1 MNFLEKYFLH
11 PIQYQGKYNVV
22 NTLTYSTLFIVL
34 SYLLYKYLK
43 SSGVSIDRNLILSAI
58 PYIFLGILLRVQVDY
73 GFLQPSII
81 TVTPGVWFI
90 SLGLWII
97 QFLISRK
104 LSISNYQKYIFYSGI
119 IILFISFLC
128 GFKIY
133 LTNIPMLVVYASL
146 LLPLVLFFIKDV
158 PFYFLAI
165 YGELIDALS
174 SYIAIKHGFSEE
186 HVVSSILVSIS
197 PELFFITKM
206 VATIIIVYLI
216 ERFVDEID
224 LKNYIYIVVFILGFG
239 PGTRNWLLLI
249 GK

>member
-1 MNFLEKYFLH
+1 MNFLEKYFLYPAQH
-11 PIQYQGKYNVV
+11 PGKYNII
-22 NTLTYSTLFIVL
+22 NTVTYSAVFIAL
-34 SYLLYKYLK
+34 SYLIYRYIK
-43 SSGVSIDRNLILSAI
+43 SLGVSIDKNLILSAI
-58 PYIFLGILLRVQVDY
+58 PYIFLGVLIRVQVDY
-73 GFLQPSII
+73 GLLQPSII

-97 QFLISRK
+97 PFLILRK
-104 LSISNYQKYIFYSGI
+104 LSITNYQKYMFYFGI
-119 IILFISFLC
+119 ILIAILFLF

-133 LTNIPMLVVYASL
+133 LNNLYMLIIYTLL
-146 LLPLVLFFIKDV
+146 LLPLVIFFIKDS

-186 HVVSSILVSIS
+186 HVIPSILANIS

-206 VATIIIVYLI
+206 AVTIMVVYLI
-216 ERFVDEID
+216 ERFVNEID
-224 LKNYIYIVVFILGFG
+224 MKNYIYIVIFILGFG

-249 GK
+249 SK

>member
-1 MNFLEKYFLH
+1 
-11 PIQYQGKYNVV
+11 
-22 NTLTYSTLFIVL
+22 
-34 SYLLYKYLK
+34 
-43 SSGVSIDRNLILSAI
+43 
-58 PYIFLGILLRVQVDY
+58 
-73 GFLQPSII
+73 
-81 TVTPGVWFI
+81 
-90 SLGLWII
+90 
-97 QFLISRK
+97 
-104 LSISNYQKYIFYSGI
+104 
-119 IILFISFLC
+119 
-128 GFKIY
+128 
-133 LTNIPMLVVYASL
+133 
-146 LLPLVLFFIKDV
+146 V